1 MILSLVVT
9 ARCYAE
15 RGIATASRL
24 SVRLSRLSARSSVTL
39 RYRDRTGW
47 NYSNMISSCQSA
59 TTRRLQNSDLVSM
72 VTEPRMLHS
81 DVDRYIRC
89 NIGLIKFLVT
99 KNKPAKS
106 TKPCFR

>member
-1 MILSLVVT
+1 VILTLAVT
-9 ARCYAE
+9 AE

-24 SVRLSRLSARSSVTL
+24 SVRLSRLSVRPSVML

-47 NYSNMISSCQSA
+47 NSSNMISSCQSA

-89 NIGLIKFLVT
+89 NI
-99 KNKPAKS
+99 
-106 TKPCFR
+106 